1 MKTIS
6 INTGIRPGQLSSWE
20 GGKTL
25 PTKESLNKI
34 SEGYKISIEELE
46 KIRQMD
52 LDERNKYKYATR
64 TTKPKIKNRAIF
76 DTNIRC
82 SVSGIRK
89 R

>member
-1 MKTIS
+1 MKSIS
-6 INTGIRPGQLSSWE
+6 KDTGIRTTQLSCWE
-20 GGKTL
+20 NGQTL
-25 PTKESLNKI
+25 PTKESLTKI